1 MVKLRQSKYIALLLA
16 TGVLVVNFWAWS
28 LLSPLATTYAKEFD
42 ISPFALSALV
52 AAPVLVGSLARILL
66 GLLTDRFGGR
76 KMFTI
81 ISLLSG
87 AAVLCLAWAGS
98 YDSLLA
104 AAFALGIAGASFAV
118 GVPFV
123 NAWFPKRE
131 RGLALG
137 IYAMGNAGTA
147 VSGLLTPHLVAA
159 SSRRT
164 VFFGMAIAL
173 LFVGVSM
180 AMWGHDAPKWRPA
193 KTPALARL
201 RQAFGWKLTWRL
213 ALLYAVTFGAFVALG
228 LYLPV
233 LLNQSYGLD
242 STDAASRAAGF
253 VLLATVVRPIGG
265 WLSDKM
271 NGIIVLRLV
280 FLIIFILAVM
290 AAGNLSLAPVGTI
303 IYLGLAATLG
313 IGNGA
318 IFAVI
323 GHRCDEKLVGAVTG
337 IVGAAGGLGGFF
349 PPLIM
354 GVSYQLFNS
363 YTAALLL
370 LAGVA
375 AVIFTFSRRLL
386 GNSRTY

>member
-1 MVKLRQSKYIALLLA
+1 
-16 TGVLVVNFWAWS
+16 
-28 LLSPLATTYAKEFD
+28 
-42 ISPFALSALV
+42 
-52 AAPVLVGSLARILL
+52 
-66 GLLTDRFGGR
+66 
-76 KMFTI
+76 
-81 ISLLSG
+81 
-87 AAVLCLAWAGS
+87 
-98 YDSLLA
+98 
-104 AAFALGIAGASFAV
+104 
-118 GVPFV
+118 
-123 NAWFPKRE
+123 
-131 RGLALG
+131 
-137 IYAMGNAGTA
+137 
-147 VSGLLTPHLVAA
+147 
-159 SSRRT
+159 
-164 VFFGMAIAL
+164 
-173 LFVGVSM
+173 
-180 AMWGHDAPKWRPA
+180 
-193 KTPALARL
+193 
-201 RQAFGWKLTWRL
+201 
-213 ALLYAVTFGAFVALG
+213 
-228 LYLPV
+228 
-233 LLNQSYGLD
+233 
-242 STDAASRAAGF
+242 
-253 VLLATVVRPIGG
+253 LLATVVRPIGG

-354 GVSYQLFNS
+354 GVSYQLFHS